1 MIRNLSNAELVSH
14 SMFSAAKA
22 LSLLFCSP
30 GSTM

>member
-1 MIRNLSNAELVSH
+1 MIRNVSIAESVNH